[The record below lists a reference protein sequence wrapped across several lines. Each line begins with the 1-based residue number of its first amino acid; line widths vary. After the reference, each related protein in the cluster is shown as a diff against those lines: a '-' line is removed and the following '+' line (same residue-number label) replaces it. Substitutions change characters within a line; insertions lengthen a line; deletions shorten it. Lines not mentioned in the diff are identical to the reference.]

1 MEENKFDL
9 NTFIGFMLIGAILL
23 WMLYQNQSTEQELL
37 AEAAAIEQ
45 VASETNQE
53 NTTAQNDSA
62 KPIINQE
69 ATQEDLTEQTER
81 LKNQFGDFAYAATQP
96 SWTDQTTVL
105 ENDLLSLVISNKGGY
120 IVSAELKNETQYQGA
135 PVYLIKDGNSG
146 LDLKFQA
153 QNRLLSTAEMY
164 FEPHLTKDGEDQV
177 LSMKLKTSEQDYLE
191 YIYRLPASDYM
202 LGFDIV
208 TRGLEEVIEF
218 NQPIELNWSLKG
230 FRQAK
235 SISYE
240 NRYTRLTYAYDNG
253 NEFDKLGPV
262 GSDEASERDVT
273 WINFRQ
279 HFFSSMLLTNSPFQ
293 EVGLY
298 SDDLV
303 KDETID
309 TTFTKAYRAKVQL
322 TPKNNRLDQAMSLY
336 FGPTDYKVFK
346 SYDKNLD
353 EAMPLGWGIFGWINK
368 YVIFPVFGFLSQWF
382 PAGIAII
389 LLTVFFKLLLSPVQY
404 KQYVSQ
410 AKLKVLK
417 PEMDEIKKKF
427 EGNQMKIQQETMK
440 LQNTAG
446 ASPLKG
452 CLPALL
458 QIPVFYALFTFFP
471 TAYVLRQKSFL
482 WADDLSS
489 YDVVLELP
497 FSIPFY
503 GDHVS
508 LFPILAS
515 IAIFFYM
522 MMSTGQQMQ
531 QQQQPGMPNMKF
543 LMYLSPVFML
553 VFFNNYASG
562 LSLYYFT
569 SNVITIGIM
578 LVIKNFII
586 DEDKIHAKIQETK
599 KKPKKQNRFQKK
611 MAEMM
616 EQAEAQKKAQQKK

>member
-23 WMLYQNQSTEQELL
+23 WMLYQNQPTEQELL

-62 KPIINQE
+62 KPIINEE

-253 NEFDKLGPV
+253 NEFDKLAPV

-279 HFFSSMLLTNSPFQ
+279 HFFSSMLLTDSPFQ

-322 TPKNNRLDQAMSLY
+322 MPKNNRLDQAMSLY

>member
-23 WMLYQNQSTEQELL
+23 WMLYQNQPTEQELL

-62 KPIINQE
+62 KPIINEE

-120 IVSAELKNETQYQGA
+120 IVSVELKNETQYQGA

>member
-1 MEENKFDL
+1 M
-9 NTFIGFMLIGAILL
+9 
-23 WMLYQNQSTEQELL
+23 
-37 AEAAAIEQ
+37 
-45 VASETNQE
+45 
-53 NTTAQNDSA
+53 
-62 KPIINQE
+62 
-69 ATQEDLTEQTER
+69 
-81 LKNQFGDFAYAATQP
+81 
-96 SWTDQTTVL
+96 
-105 ENDLLSLVISNKGGY
+105 SLVISNKGGY
-120 IVSAELKNETQYQGA
+120 IVSVELKNETQYQGA

-616 EQAEAQKKAQQKK
+616 EQAEAQKKVQQKK